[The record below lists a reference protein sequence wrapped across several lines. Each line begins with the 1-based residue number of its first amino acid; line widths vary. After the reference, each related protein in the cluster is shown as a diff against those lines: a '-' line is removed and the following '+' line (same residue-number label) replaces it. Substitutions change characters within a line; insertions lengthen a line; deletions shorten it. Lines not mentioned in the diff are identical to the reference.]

1 MAQYKLAHI
10 DMKGNRGEL
19 HDLLNLTG
27 AEVSCNTLPAGAS
40 VPFVHHHTQNEE
52 VYLILEGKGMLY
64 IDGEEVPLKEG
75 DCFRID
81 PQAVGFIGSVA
92 VLVALAFLCIKILCN
107 GLRAADDSAMRFI
120 CIQAKAGSLEGF
132 TMSDAVV
139 TESGSKPS
147 WL

>member
-64 IDGEEVPLKEG
+64 IDGAEVPGIASVLTRRG
-75 DCFRID
+75 NVACARRTTAPCVSSVFR
-81 PQAVGFIGSVA
+81 PR
-92 VLVALAFLCIKILCN
+92 
-107 GLRAADDSAMRFI
+107 RAAL
-120 CIQAKAGSLEGF
+120 KAS
-132 TMSDAVV
+132 
-139 TESGSKPS
+139 P
-147 WL
+147 

>member
-1 MAQYKLAHI
+1 MIWEQFLELLETLAGGI
-10 DMKGNRGEL
+10 GL
-19 HDLLNLTG
+19 VFDLYRKNIIFAL
-27 AEVSCNTLPAGAS
+27 
-40 VPFVHHHTQNEE
+40 NEE
-52 VYLILEGKGMLY
+52 VYLILEGTGMLY

-81 PQAVGFIGSVA
+81 PQGER
-92 VLVALAFLCIKILCN
+92 C
-107 GLRAADDSAMRFI
+107 LRAADDSAMRFI